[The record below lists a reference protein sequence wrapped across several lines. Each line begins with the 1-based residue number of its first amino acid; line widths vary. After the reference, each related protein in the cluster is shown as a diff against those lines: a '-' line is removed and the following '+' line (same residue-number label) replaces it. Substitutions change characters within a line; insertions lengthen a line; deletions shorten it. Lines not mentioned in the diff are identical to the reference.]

1 MTGWSHE
8 IPAWTWQELAAAN
21 ERFPPVMEALELPAV
36 SLDPEP
42 MAEPVLPV
50 TEVVK
55 EEPEPDADN
64 LSPADQA
71 DEVVSVISSS
81 TTSSS
86 ASDVSAAASDLVGI
100 DAPADLGCEGKWF
113 VQASRVH
120 LVQGE
125 LGGRLLPFC
134 RDAAYAQDPK
144 QVGEGFNTLPKSALC
159 QRCLARMPRAYKAL
173 ADTCGWLH

>member
-1 MTGWSHE
+1 M
-8 IPAWTWQELAAAN
+8 AN
-21 ERFPPVMEALELPAV
+21 ERFPPGMESVELPEV
-36 SLDPEP
+36 SLTPEEGAQP
-42 MAEPVLPV
+42 GQPV

-55 EEPEPDADN
+55 EEPEADN
-64 LSPADQA
+64 LSPADHT
-71 DEVVSVISSS
+71 DGIVPVSSS

-86 ASDVSAAASDLVGI
+86 ASDISAAASDLEGI

-113 VQASRVH
+113 AQASRVH

-125 LGGRLLPFC
+125 LDGRLLPFC

-159 QRCLARMPRAYKAL
+159 QRCLARMPRALYKAL